1 MARGLE
7 TTDAAA
13 QLFEAAHKFVPRIR
27 DGARKMELDRHLDDD
42 LIDAMEAA
50 GLFSVV
56 VPKRWGGAGLGPQEL
71 NTVVEIIG
79 TADCSTAWVTGFYNL
94 HNWFLCHF
102 PMEVQEQLFAD
113 RPSVR
118 CAAVFSPPGKAER
131 VEGGYVVS
139 GRWGYATGI
148 LHASHALV
156 PAMVDDA
163 FHWLI
168 VAREH
173 LEVFDDWDV
182 ASMVATGSVTIA
194 ADNVFVAEAYAL
206 PFGILMSATE
216 HPGAVHEE
224 EVYRFP
230 FSALTLATVSLY
242 LGALDAAVE
251 IARERLHVV
260 SGPASPPRIER
271 AAMRVR
277 WVNAYEAARVVR
289 LVRDATAEEA
299 IEIARRGVPPT
310 MEEEAREQLHIQF
323 IRQTVKNTLRDLVDG
338 NGSSGYKSDNHLR
351 RMSSDIA
358 MLSTHA
364 LNGEH
369 DIVMDRHARWLLGL
383 GWAPGDPGER
393 LT

>member
-1 MARGLE
+1 MATR
-7 TTDAAA
+7 
-13 QLFEAAHKFVPRIR
+13 LFEAARGFVPRIR
-27 DGARKMELDRHLDDD
+27 EQARAMEAAGHLDDD
-42 LIDAMEAA
+42 LVEAMDAA

-56 VPKRWGGAGLGPQEL
+56 VPKCWGGGGLGPREL
-71 NTVVEIIG
+71 NTVVEIVATG
-79 TADCSTAWVTGFYNL
+79 DCSTAWITGFYNL
-94 HNWFLCHF
+94 HNWFLCRF
-102 PMEVQEQLFAD
+102 PMEVQAALYAD
-113 RPSVR
+113 RASVR
-118 CAAVFSPPGKAER
+118 CAAVFNPPGKAER
-131 VEGGYVVS
+131 VDGGYEVT

-163 FHWLI
+163 FFWLI
-168 VAREH
+168 VARDD
-173 LEVFDDWDV
+173 LEVSDDWDV

-194 ADNVFVAEAYAL
+194 ADRVFVPEAHGL
-206 PFGILMSATE
+206 PFGVLMSPTD

-242 LGALDAAVE
+242 VGALDAGVE
-251 IARERLHVV
+251 LARAGLEKA

-271 AAMRVR
+271 AAMRTR

-289 LVRDATAEEA
+289 LVRDATADEA
-299 IEIARRGVPPT
+299 IAIARRGTPPT
-310 MEEEAREQLHIQF
+310 MEEEAHEQLHIQF
-323 IRQTVKNTLRDLVDG
+323 IRQTVKTALRDLVDG
-338 NGSSGYKSDNHLR
+338 NGSSGYRSDNALR

-358 MLSTHA
+358 MLTTHA
-364 LNGEH
+364 LNGEY
-369 DIVMDRHARWLLGL
+369 DLAMDRHARWLLGL